1 MGMAVEAASAFTDDE
16 DEDSSE
22 DDDEDVRRRMEP
34 AATTTPSEATAE
46 ATAERLSMV
55 SERASSGGHLDR
67 PGGSGGSDHPRETYH
82 FYQAEDGQPVIL
94 HSACLKVLLARFG
107 SYDALPSTIEA
118 TVVELEH
125 HTQDEETRR
134 RAAHLRHLPL
144 TTAYALAEL
153 NLSDIVGE
161 EAMETHGEELRARER
176 SRQRRA
182 AAARRRAAAEVA
194 AETAAR
200 RGAES
205 SPPKPET
212 PCPPSG
218 RTAAR
223 ARPDVDK
230 RRRQRRIRRVKRNDG
245 GRSDA
250 RASGGGGGGGG
261 GGG

>member
-1 MGMAVEAASAFTDDE
+1 MEAASAFTDDE

-55 SERASSGGHLDR
+55 SERASSEGGHLDR

-200 RGAES
+200 RGERVFS
-205 SPPKPET
+205 SKT
-212 PCPPSG
+212 RDAMPSLDG
-218 RTAAR
+218 RTAGA
-223 ARPDVDK
+223 PDPTSTNADADAESDAVE
-230 RRRQRRIRRVKRNDG
+230 RNDG
-245 GRSDA
+245 GRSFDA